1 MIFIIDFAASLY
13 KGLFLYNGI
22 MKDLNQIRS
31 KKAFIIDMDG
41 VIYHGNKLLKGA
53 VEFVEY
59 LENNGKRFLF
69 LTNSSER
76 SPLELSQKMAR
87 LGIIVEPEHFYTSAL
102 ATASFLASQRKGGS
116 AYVIGEPG
124 LIQAL
129 YDAGFTMNNVNPD
142 YVVVGEGRGYNLESL
157 ERAVHLVLGGA
168 RLIGT
173 NPDINGPT
181 EQGIVPACGSLV
193 APIELAAGKKA
204 YFVGKPNPLI
214 MRHGLRR
221 LNARREETA
230 IIGDRMDTDI
240 VAGVES
246 EIETVLVLSGVTR
259 QEDISAFPYQPRHI
273 LDGVFE
279 IPG

>member
-1 MIFIIDFAASLY
+1 MTQRIV
-13 KGLFLYNGI
+13 KT
-22 MKDLNQIRS
+22 MKDLDQIRS
-31 KKAFIIDMDG
+31 KKSFIIDMDG
-41 VIYHGNKLLKGA
+41 VIYHGNQLLKGA
-53 VEFVEY
+53 IEFVDY
-59 LENNGKRFLF
+59 LEREEKHFLF

-76 SPLELSQKMAR
+76 SPLELSQKLAR
-87 LGIIVEPEHFYTSAL
+87 LGMKVKPEHFYTSAL
-102 ATASFLASQRKGGS
+102 ATASFLASQKPGGS
-116 AYVIGEPG
+116 VYVIGEPG

-142 YVVVGEGRGYNLESL
+142 YVVVGEGRGYCLEAL
-157 ERAVHLVLGGA
+157 ERAVRMVISGA
-168 RLIGT
+168 KLIGA

-204 YFVGKPNPLI
+204 YFVGKPNPLM
-214 MRHGLRR
+214 MRHALRH
-221 LNARREETA
+221 LNSRREDTV

-259 QEDISAFPYQPRHI
+259 HEEISTFPYQPGHI
-273 LDGVFE
+273 LEGVFE